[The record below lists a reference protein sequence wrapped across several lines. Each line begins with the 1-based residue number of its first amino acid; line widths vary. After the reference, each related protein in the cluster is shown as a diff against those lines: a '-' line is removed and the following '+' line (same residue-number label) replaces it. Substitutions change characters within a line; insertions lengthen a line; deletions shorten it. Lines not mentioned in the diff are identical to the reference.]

1 MTSPR
6 RIAVATGTRAEFG
19 LLRPVL
25 DAIKAHPDL
34 ELLVYAAGAHLLPPE
49 QTIDEVRT
57 AFPTAAEIPM
67 QQPDSTG
74 RLEDAAAFGRGV
86 IGFTEAMRRDEPDV
100 MLVLGDRI
108 EAFAAASAAA
118 IGGVRVAHMHGGDVA
133 EGIADES
140 MRHAITKLAHIHL
153 PATARSAERIIA
165 MGEQPARTHLVGSP
179 AIDGLADIPAI
190 DGEAYEEL
198 GAPDIVVLL
207 HPSGDPDE
215 AERQHAEWL
224 LALCHRHGRTL
235 VLHPNHDPGRD
246 AILAA
251 IQSAEG
257 VSVCPH
263 LPREKFIGLLRR
275 IRALVGNSS
284 AGLIECAAVPC
295 RVVNIGPRQRGRQR
309 AANVLDCPRWDFRL
323 IEQVLQ
329 EALVR
334 PMLPFRH
341 PFGDGRTGERTA
353 KVLARFEPDKHAL
366 RKRITY

>member
-1 MTSPR
+1 MNAPR
-6 RIAVATGTRAEFG
+6 RIAIATGTRAEFG

-25 DAIKAHPDL
+25 EAIDAHPEL

-49 QTIDEVRT
+49 RTIGEVRA
-57 AFPTAAEIPM
+57 AFPVAAEIPM
-67 QQPDSTG
+67 QDVASTG

-86 IGFTEAMRRDEPDV
+86 LGFTEAMQRDDPDV
-100 MLVLGDRI
+100 VLVLGDRI

-179 AIDGLADIPAI
+179 AIDGLGNVPAI

-207 HPSGDPDE
+207 HPSGDSDKV
-215 AERQHAEWL
+215 EREHAEWL
-224 LALCHRHGRTL
+224 IALCHRHGRTL

-251 IQSAEG
+251 IESAEG

-275 IRALVGNSS
+275 VRVLVGNSS
-284 AGLIECAAVPC
+284 AGLIECAAIPC

-309 AANVLDCPRWDFRL
+309 AANVLDCPNWDFRL

-334 PMLPFRH
+334 PMLAFRH
-341 PFGDGRTGERTA
+341 PFGDGHTGPRTA
-353 KVLARFEPDKHAL
+353 DILAGFAADKHAI